1 MATAALSLELP
12 SKPNIDR
19 EKGIVRDCILAENGK
34 LAVFKGTDGKAKKLL
49 MTPALI
55 ASLMA
60 LFSASGQTTA
70 HWTHDWIESGK
81 DGLTSKVATF
91 RNFTTNEA
99 GHLVADAHLWPTDKR
114 EAILHAAE
122 NDPAGM
128 MISTVF
134 DYNGGENDAIASRV
148 HAADFVEVGA
158 STTALLAKLSE
169 TQPKPNT
176 MTDEELAKIA
186 ALIDEK
192 IAAAMKPATDE
203 AEMATAAEAD
213 AGVTDADKKPEDE
226 AKPAAMRAAL
236 RIHRATTRQTLAALA
251 ANQGETVKL
260 AEAQFTKALGS
271 GKFSIQS
278 GEKDKDEVK
287 AALAGY
293 ITAGAK
299 NEAVAILRLAK
310 DKPELFNRFKQEG
323 KL

>member
-226 AKPAAMRAAL
+226 SKPAAMRAAL
-236 RIHRATTRQTLAALA
+236 RIARATNRITLAALA
-251 ANQGETVKL
+251 TAKDETVKL

-271 GKFSIQS
+271 GKFSIQAD
-278 GEKDKDEVK
+278 EKDKDEVK

-310 DKPELFNRFKQEG
+310 DKPELFNRFKKEG

>member
-186 ALIDEK
+186 AMIDEK

-213 AGVTDADKKPEDE
+213 AGVTEADKKPEDE

-271 GKFSIQS
+271 GKFSIQAD
-278 GEKDKDEVK
+278 EKDKDEVK

-310 DKPELFNRFKQEG
+310 DKPELFNRFKKEG

>member
-213 AGVTDADKKPEDE
+213 AGVTEADKKPEDE

-271 GKFSIQS
+271 GKFSIQAD
-278 GEKDKDEVK
+278 EKDKDEVK

-310 DKPELFNRFKQEG
+310 DKPELFNRFKKEG

>member
-213 AGVTDADKKPEDE
+213 AGVTEADKKPEDE

-236 RIHRATTRQTLAALA
+236 RIHRATTRQTLAALT

-271 GKFSIQS
+271 GKFSIQAD
-278 GEKDKDEVK
+278 EKDKDEVK

-310 DKPELFNRFKQEG
+310 DKPELFNRFKKEG